1 MRFKLLFLAVAAM
14 LLIPQAASA
23 QPFDPYGRRYDD
35 GYRGPPP
42 PRDYRYEERR
52 YEERRDERREYYREQ
67 RPQRAR
73 GVFCAQEGGFCR
85 FQGPAV
91 VRYGAGG
98 RFTSRR
104 AFDGI
109 PCTNSVFISGGA
121 DGAPPQPA
129 SAWSCPQETWS
140 NSPRYA
146 VVTQSTAPTG

>member
-23 QPFDPYGRRYDD
+23 QFFDPYGRRYDD

-42 PRDYRYEERR
+42 PRDYRYE
-52 YEERRDERREYYREQ
+52 DRREYRRERPPEAFQ
-67 RPQRAR
+67 RPR
-73 GVFCAQEGGFCR
+73 GIFCAQEGGFCR

-109 PCTNSVFISGGA
+109 PCTNSVFGDPYPGA
-121 DGAPPQPA
+121 DKA
-129 SAWSCPQETWS
+129 CFID
-140 NSPRYA
+140 
-146 VVTQSTAPTG
+146 

>member
-23 QPFDPYGRRYDD
+23 QFFDPYGRRYDD

-42 PRDYRYEERR
+42 PRDYRYED
-52 YEERRDERREYYREQ
+52 RRDYREYRERPPQ
-67 RPQRAR
+67 AYRPQPR
-73 GVFCAQEGGFCR
+73 GIFCAREGGFCR
-85 FQGPAV
+85 FEGPAV

-109 PCTNSVFISGGA
+109 PCTNSVFGDPYPGA
-121 DGAPPQPA
+121 DKA
-129 SAWSCPQETWS
+129 CFID
-140 NSPRYA
+140 
-146 VVTQSTAPTG
+146 